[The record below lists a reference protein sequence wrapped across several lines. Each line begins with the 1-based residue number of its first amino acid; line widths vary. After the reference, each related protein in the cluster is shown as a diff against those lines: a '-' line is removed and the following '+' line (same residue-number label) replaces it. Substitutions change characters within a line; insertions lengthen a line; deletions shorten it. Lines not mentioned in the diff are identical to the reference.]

1 MKMPGEENEEAD
13 QRKLRKRLESALR
26 ERQIEQQKKDMAKQF
41 MDEGAY
47 DRLMNIRLTN
57 HELFSQVINVIISL
71 AQNGRLQGK
80 MNEAQLKSIIERL
93 TFKPE
98 SKIEFKHK

>member
-1 MKMPGEENEEAD
+1 MPEENEEAD
-13 QRKLRKRLESALR
+13 QRRLRKRVESALR

-41 MDEGAY
+41 MDEQAF

-57 HELFSQVINVIISL
+57 HELFSQVINVVISL

-80 MNEAQLKSIIERL
+80 MTEEQLKNIIERL